1 MGVAPAQANG
11 PVGSEPEPG
20 AWRGI
25 GLPLL
30 VVPVSL
36 VIAVLT
42 IGLLDALGAGE
53 ELQTTIALV
62 VAGLVLLLLAVA
74 LWRQLPAVKR
84 RTMIAGSSGGPAADI
99 GVGIAAALGL
109 VVTAGLVMLAG
120 IAIDDSVQRRI
131 DDAQP
136 SLPDAAWQIALLAIG
151 LVVLAPLG
159 EELLFRGLLLDGF
172 RRRVAFP
179 AAAGITGVL
188 FAAAHLDAWLIWP
201 RAIALALIGFL
212 LAELYRRRGFLTVI
226 TAHAGLNA
234 VALTALVAS

>member
-1 MGVAPAQANG
+1 MEVAPAQAHG
-11 PVGSEPEPG
+11 PVGTEPEPG
-20 AWRGI
+20 AWRSI

-30 VVPVSL
+30 VVPASL
-36 VIAVLT
+36 VIALLT
-42 IGLLDALGAGE
+42 VGLLSALGADE

-62 VAGLVLLLLAVA
+62 VAGLVLLLLAIA
-74 LWRQLPAVKR
+74 LWRRLPAAKR
-84 RTMIAGSSGGPAADI
+84 QAMLAGSSGGAAADI
-99 GVGIAAALGL
+99 GVGIAAAAGL
-109 VVTAGLVMLAG
+109 IVTAGLVMLAG

-136 SLPDAAWQIALLAIG
+136 SVPDAAWQIGLLAIG
-151 LVVLAPLG
+151 LVVLAPIG

-179 AAAGITGVL
+179 AAAGITGAL

-201 RAIALALIGFL
+201 RAIALAVIGFL
-212 LAELYRRRGFLTVI
+212 LAELYRRRGFLTVV